1 MTSTVLGSEPAQ
13 EETISSAMIFLLASA
28 CGLIVANLYYAQP
41 LAGVIGAE
49 LGLSAGATGLIVT
62 LTQIGYGLG
71 LLFVVPLGDLIE
83 NRKLIVTTV
92 VMAVAALVAAALAPH
107 ASQFFMA
114 VFLVGISSVAVQMI
128 LPLAAHMTPDASRG
142 RVVGSIMS
150 GLMVGIMLARP
161 LSSVLSELVSWR
173 GVFLISSVVMAILAL
188 VLYRLLPRRM
198 PDAKLPYRALLAS
211 MAKLATNTPLLQ
223 RRALYQAGMFSA
235 FSLFWTVTPLYLSGP
250 VFRLS
255 QGQIALFALAGAAG
269 AVAAPIAGR
278 LADRGWTWAATLG
291 ALLAGMA
298 SFLITHISTGRFAF
312 GTGAAGG
319 RSNRAGLCGH
329 DQSRAGPARHL
340 HARRGVSQ
348 PSQRHLHGNVLHGW
362 SRGFSGRCLGLFT
375 RPMDR
380 RLMARLCAARDCLRM
395 FPDGTAGRKT
405 SAKIRVR
412 QDQQCVRHP
421 RPCGEDLTTFNVGV
435 R

>member
-1 MTSTVLGSEPAQ
+1 MTSTVLGSEPARG
-13 EETISSAMIFLLASA
+13 EPISSAMIFLLASA

-92 VMAVAALVAAALAPH
+92 GMAVAALVAAALAPH
-107 ASQFFMA
+107 ASQFLTA

-173 GVFLISSVVMAILAL
+173 GVFLISAVVMAVLAL

-211 MAKLATNTPLLQ
+211 MAKLAANTPLLQ
-223 RRALYQAGMFSA
+223 RRAIYQAGMFSA
-235 FSLFWTVTPLYLSGP
+235 FSMFWTVTPLYLSGP
-250 VFRLS
+250 VFQLS

-269 AVAAPIAGR
+269 AVAAPITGR

-291 ALLAGMA
+291 ALLAAMA
-298 SFLITHISTGRFAF
+298 SFLITHIAPEGSHLALALLVLAAIVLDFAVTTNLVLGQRAIF
-312 GTGAAGG
+312 TLGAEFRSRLNGIFMATFFMGG
-319 RSNRAGLCGH
+319 AVGSAVGAWAYSQGQWTAASWLGFALPALAFTCFLTERRAGK
-329 DQSRAGPARHL
+329 RVPK
-340 HARRGVSQ
+340 
-348 PSQRHLHGNVLHGW
+348 
-362 SRGFSGRCLGLFT
+362 
-375 RPMDR
+375 
-380 RLMARLCAARDCLRM
+380 LR
-395 FPDGTAGRKT
+395 
-405 SAKIRVR
+405 
-412 QDQQCVRHP
+412 
-421 RPCGEDLTTFNVGV
+421 
-435 R
+435 

>member
-1 MTSTVLGSEPAQ
+1 MTSTALGSRAAQ
-13 EETISSAMIFLLASA
+13 EEVISSAMIFLLASA

-92 VMAVAALVAAALAPH
+92 LMAVAALIAAALAPH
-107 ASQFFMA
+107 ASQFLTA

-128 LPLAAHMTPDASRG
+128 LPMAAHMTPDASRG

-150 GLMVGIMLARP
+150 GLMVGIMMARP

-173 GVFLISSVVMAILAL
+173 GVFLMSAIVMAVLAL
-188 VLYRLLPRRM
+188 VLYRLLPRRV
-198 PDAKLPYRALLAS
+198 PDAKLPYSTLLAS
-211 MAKLATNTPLLQ
+211 MAKLAVNTPLLQ
-223 RRALYQAGMFSA
+223 RRAIYQAGMFSA

-269 AVAAPIAGR
+269 AIAAPIAGR
-278 LADRGWTWAATLG
+278 LADRRLTWAATMA

-298 SFLITHISTGRFAF
+298 SFLITHIAPEGSHLALALLVVAAIVLDFAVTTNLVLGQRAIF
-312 GTGAAGG
+312 TLAAEFRSRLNGIFMATFFMGGAIGSAVGG
-319 RSNRAGLCGH
+319 WAYSQGQWTAASWLGFALPALAFVYFLTERRSGKP
-329 DQSRAGPARHL
+329 DPK
-340 HARRGVSQ
+340 
-348 PSQRHLHGNVLHGW
+348 
-362 SRGFSGRCLGLFT
+362 LG
-375 RPMDR
+375 
-380 RLMARLCAARDCLRM
+380 
-395 FPDGTAGRKT
+395 
-405 SAKIRVR
+405 
-412 QDQQCVRHP
+412 
-421 RPCGEDLTTFNVGV
+421 
-435 R
+435 